1 MSSKNK
7 NIDYYSFN
15 ARISPLEEKK
25 LKNYC
30 KTRKRSM
37 TEVVRELIRSLPDD

>member
-1 MSSKNK
+1 MSSENK
-7 NIDYYSFN
+7 DIDYYPLN
-15 ARISPLEEKK
+15 ARISLLEEKK

-30 KTRKRSM
+30 KSHKRSM